1 MNEAEQRADEVKI
14 LALLQQYEEPSSE
27 PVQAA
32 PIEFLAL
39 RKGTL
44 RLYVAGG
51 GGSTG
56 GGTGGTSGKGGATGS
71 GGSATGTGGSGTGA
85 GGSAAH
91 EGGVQACN
99 CDAAEA
105 PAPGGLALLLMA
117 FAAAGLRRREGSR
130 AGRGRRQ

>member
-1 MNEAEQRADEVKI
+1 MNEAEQRADDVKI

-51 GGSTG
+51 GGSPVFEFQLSEPTLVRVSWGPEEGAQEFVDAVVEKFNAAPVVSFGGRYPRASGASERAPTG
-56 GGTGGTSGKGGATGS
+56 VEVVSPTAVGTNS
-71 GGSATGTGGSGTGA
+71 
-85 GGSAAH
+85 
-91 EGGVQACN
+91 
-99 CDAAEA
+99 DEA
-105 PAPGGLALLLMA
+105 P
-117 FAAAGLRRREGSR
+117 
-130 AGRGRRQ
+130 

>member
-1 MNEAEQRADEVKI
+1 MNEAEQRADDVKI

-51 GGSTG
+51 GGSPVFEFQLSEPTLVRVSWDGPSVSEEGAQEFADALIEKFNAAPVVSFGGALPAGVPAPQAPAG
-56 GGTGGTSGKGGATGS
+56 GGPFTTAVGTNSDET
-71 GGSATGTGGSGTGA
+71 T
-85 GGSAAH
+85 
-91 EGGVQACN
+91 
-99 CDAAEA
+99 
-105 PAPGGLALLLMA
+105 
-117 FAAAGLRRREGSR
+117 
-130 AGRGRRQ
+130 